1 MGLASDRKPTEQGD
15 WVRIASLCGTP
26 GGGSSTT
33 KRASREPPH
42 GDTGSATEDI
52 RRMFMSD
59 AAQTPTQLLVQASV
73 SGTMKVESRDGDN
86 VGSVHAFMVH
96 KGTGRATHAVLSLG
110 GFLGMGKSFYPLPFA
125 LLQFDA
131 VRDLYVVTIDK
142 RVLEGGPSWANNA
155 PVFDQAY
162 ADRVASYYGSS
173 SEDLV
178 VG

>member
-1 MGLASDRKPTEQGD
+1 MASQSPYGALISSEQVEGTNVYSSANRDHIGEINHLMIDR
-15 WVRIASLCGTP
+15 A
-26 GGGSSTT
+26 
-33 KRASREPPH
+33 
-42 GDTGSATEDI
+42 
-52 RRMFMSD
+52 
-59 AAQTPTQLLVQASV
+59 
-73 SGTMKVESRDGDN
+73 
-86 VGSVHAFMVH
+86 
-96 KGTGRATHAVLSLG
+96 TGRVAYAVMSFG

-142 RVLEGGPSWANNA
+142 RVLEGGPSWSNNA

>member
-1 MGLASDRKPTEQGD
+1 
-15 WVRIASLCGTP
+15 
-26 GGGSSTT
+26 
-33 KRASREPPH
+33 
-42 GDTGSATEDI
+42 
-52 RRMFMSD
+52 MSD
-59 AAQTPTQLLVQASV
+59 TAAQTPTQLLVQANI
-73 SGTMKVESRDGDN
+73 SGTMKVESRDGDA
-86 VGSVHAFMVH
+86 VGTVYAFMVH